1 MVNDKQ
7 IICDF
12 VCTAKQKWMMGFC
25 DPPSVA
31 VLEGARLSNMINLNY
46 HNLLFL
52 IDNSVILHD
61 QLLNIQ

>member
-7 IICDF
+7 VVREF
-12 VCTAKQKWMMGFC
+12 VCTAKQKWMMGFY

-31 VLEGARLSNMINLNY
+31 VLDGARLSNMIALNY

-61 QLLNIQ
+61 QLLIIQ